1 MASRKFKAEYTT
13 FAYDESTKAFV
24 PQKGSMTVYN
34 ADGFEG
40 TLESVLKEH
49 PTGLVSVTLTAL
61 APGNSNGKQGA

>member
-1 MASRKFKAEYTT
+1 MATQKFKAEYTT

-24 PQKGSMTVYN
+24 PQKGSMTLFGPG
-34 ADGFEG
+34 GFEG

-61 APGNSNGKQGA
+61 APDHSNGK

>member
-1 MASRKFKAEYTT
+1 MASQKFKAEYTA

-24 PQKGSMTVYN
+24 PQKGSMTVFN
-34 ADGFEG
+34 ADFHG

-61 APGNSNGKQGA
+61 APDHSNGK